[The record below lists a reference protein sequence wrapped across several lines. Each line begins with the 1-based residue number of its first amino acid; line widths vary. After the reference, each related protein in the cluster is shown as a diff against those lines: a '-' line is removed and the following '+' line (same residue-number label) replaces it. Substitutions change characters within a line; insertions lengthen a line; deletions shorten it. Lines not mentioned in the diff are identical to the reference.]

1 MRGNVRNVNA
11 TSSNSNYMQLILDA
25 QRQRALAAGVG
36 LYDLLTVTSLFYANG
51 GNCRPTS

>member
-36 LYDLLTVTSLFYANG
+36 LYDLLTVTSLPVAERKQ
-51 GNCRPTS
+51 CKWR